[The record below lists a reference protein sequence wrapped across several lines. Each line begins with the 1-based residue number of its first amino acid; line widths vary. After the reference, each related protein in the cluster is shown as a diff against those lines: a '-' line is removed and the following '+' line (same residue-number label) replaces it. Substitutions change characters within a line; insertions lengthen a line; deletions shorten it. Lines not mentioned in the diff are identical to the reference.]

1 MGPKLILIGPPGAGK
16 SSIGRQLSKV
26 LEVPF
31 RDTDVLVEEKA
42 GKKIS
47 DIFVDDGESAFRKI
61 EREVV
66 LKEISTGNGVLAL
79 GGGSVLDEEVAEKLE
94 SLKSNVIY
102 LEVSIS
108 NAAPRVGFN
117 KDRPLLALNPRQ
129 QWLQL
134 MEKRRP
140 IYESLATMTIS
151 TDNKK
156 PDEVASEII
165 ETISRASQKSGGQ

>member
-79 GGGSVLDEEVAEKLE
+79 GGGSVLDEEVAKKLE

-117 KDRPLLALNPRQ
+117 KDRPLLAVNPRQ
-129 QWLQL
+129 QWLNL
-134 MEKRRP
+134 MEKRKP
-140 IYESLATMTIS
+140 IYERLCGVKVS

-156 PDEVASEII
+156 PNEVVAEIR
-165 ETISRASQKSGGQ
+165 ELMNR